1 MVYLISSLT
10 RVICLSKAT
19 EQTSCGCCVDDSAV
33 LLLSEMRPCCSG
45 TLVCTSDV
53 DLHDQ
58 VPVGVLHVLEADVSE
73 NSGIVDQDVDS
84 AKGRNGRVDDLVTVL
99 DRVVVGDGLASGCL
113 DLLDY
118 YIRGLLCCQNACLTD
133 AFFMLHKPSMMLPR
147 L

>member
-1 MVYLISSLT
+1 M
-10 RVICLSKAT
+10 
-19 EQTSCGCCVDDSAV
+19 
-33 LLLSEMRPCCSG
+33 
-45 TLVCTSDV
+45 

-84 AKGRNGRVDDLVTVL
+84 AKGLDGRVDDLVTVL
-99 DRVVVGDGLASGCL
+99 DRVVVGDGLASGSL

-118 YIRGLLCCQNACLTD
+118 YIRGLLCCQKACLND
-133 AFFMLHKPSMMLPR
+133 AFFKLHKPSMMLPR